1 MAPKE
6 GPFRLMPPE
15 SVAECVW
22 TAYGSDRLHW
32 YVPEEIGELD
42 KAKAMGAEVVR
53 S

>member
-1 MAPKE
+1 
-6 GPFRLMPPE
+6 MPPE